1 MAMAGT
7 ESTWRRQEASK
18 DEFGTKA
25 KRENHL
31 SVNISVVNKMTCADA
46 SPLGSP
52 GDPEEL
58 RQLRRRERAVCV
70 YAVWV
75 WVVRIMRIDED
86 RPCHVLV
93 DTKYS
98 VSISR
103 VLLGHT

>member
-31 SVNISVVNKMTCADA
+31 SVNISVVNKTTGADA

-70 YAVWV
+70 YAVCV
-75 WVVRIMRIDED
+75 WVVR
-86 RPCHVLV
+86 L
-93 DTKYS
+93 S
-98 VSISR
+98 
-103 VLLGHT
+103 